1 MHKKQNLW
9 TTVAVFVL
17 ILGLVPLSLVFA
29 QGDDMAAQE
38 EENKELITRFLQDG
52 FRTGDID
59 VLMETVSPNF
69 IENEEGSPLGGDFS
83 IEMMSE
89 MTTMLANSITD
100 FEIEIVEIIAEDDKV
115 AVLMTWTGTHE
126 GEFMGMPATG
136 NEFEI
141 PVFDLFRIE
150 DGLVAEHWGV
160 TDNLAFGM
168 AFGMIP
174 PMEEGM

>member
-1 MHKKQNLW
+1 MNNMKKIIALVFI
-9 TTVAVFVL
+9 VA
-17 ILGLVPLSLVFA
+17 LVPLTAVMAQTDDTEALEEANKALV
-29 QGDDMAAQE
+29 
-38 EENKELITRFLQDG
+38 TRMLQDG

-59 VLMETVSPNF
+59 VLRETVSPNM
-69 IENEEGSPLGGDFS
+69 IENEEGSPFAEEFS
-83 IEMMSE
+83 IELMAEVTSMMASG
-89 MTTMLANSITD
+89 LTD
-100 FEIEIVEIIAEDDKV
+100 FEIEIIEMVAEDDQV
-115 AVLMTWTGTHE
+115 AVLMTWTGTHT
-126 GEFMGMPATG
+126 GDFMGIPATG
-136 NEFEI
+136 NELSV